1 MPLALH
7 PGWHCG
13 STPMATCR
21 APVSRVP
28 GRTLSRCY
36 RSFGTVRPMGQPRAQ
51 LHREPPVRRPQRA
64 IAVPVKSRLGLWR
77 LLVAPAVIGLAL
89 AAACGDGSPNA
100 GVARLGT
107 TTTTA
112 VPSGA
117 TASGGPS
124 SSGDPLEYSR
134 CMRSHG
140 VPNFPDP
147 GASDGV
153 IRAFK
158 SSGIF
163 SSPTFMAASRACA
176 KYNGGHLPTTPT
188 TQVVSP
194 HEMEKLL
201 AVSCCMRSHGVPN
214 FPDPN
219 PITGE
224 MGRPT
229 GVSANSPTVLA
240 ALRACSPLARAA
252 GLGPPN
258 TGQ

>member
-1 MPLALH
+1 MARA
-7 PGWHCG
+7 
-13 STPMATCR
+13 SAPMATCR
-21 APVSRVP
+21 APVSGVA
-28 GRTLSRCY
+28 GRTLPRCY
-36 RSFGTVRPMGQPRAQ
+36 RSFGTVRPMGQLRMQ

-64 IAVPVKSRLGLWR
+64 IAVLVKSGLGLRR

-89 AAACGDGSPNA
+89 TTAACGGGSSNA

-112 VPSGA
+112 SPAGA
-117 TASGGPS
+117 TDSGGPLS
-124 SSGDPLEYSR
+124 RGDPLKYSR
-134 CMRSHG
+134 CMRSHS
-140 VPNFPDP
+140 VRNFPDP
-147 GASDGV
+147 GASDSV

-158 SSGIF
+158 SSAVF
-163 SSPTFMAASRACA
+163 TSPTFIAASRACA

-188 TQVVSP
+188 TQIVSP
-194 HEMEKLL
+194 HAMEKLL
-201 AVSCCMRSHGVPN
+201 AVSRCMRSHGVTN

-240 ALRACSPLARAA
+240 ALRACSRLARAA

>member
-1 MPLALH
+1 
-7 PGWHCG
+7 
-13 STPMATCR
+13 MATGR
-21 APVSRVP
+21 GPVPRVP

-51 LHREPPVRRPQRA
+51 LHPQPPVRRSQRA
-64 IAVPVKSRLGLWR
+64 TAVLVKSGLGLWR

-89 AAACGDGSPNA
+89 AATACGGGSPNA
-100 GVARLGT
+100 GVARLGA

-112 VPSGA
+112 APAGA
-117 TASGGPS
+117 TDGGGPS
-124 SSGDPLEYSR
+124 SSGDPLKYSR

-140 VPNFPDP
+140 VANFPDP
-147 GASDGV
+147 GASDSV

-163 SSPTFMAASRACA
+163 SSPIFMPASRACA
-176 KYNGGHLPTTPT
+176 KYNGGHLPTTQT

-194 HEMEKLL
+194 DEMEKLL
-201 AVSCCMRSHGVPN
+201 AVSRCMRSHGVPN

-219 PITGE
+219 PITGQ
-224 MGRPT
+224 MGRPA
-229 GVSANSPTVLA
+229 GMQANSPTVLA

-258 TGQ
+258 TEQ